1 MRILKSVSAVLAL
14 LSLAACGTTQMPLN
28 YAAPATV
35 TRAAGAQPLVDV
47 GQVTLSRHTGRED
60 PLWVGTIRGGYG
72 NPLKALQADM
82 PIDQVVAR
90 ALREGLR
97 ARGLLAE
104 GAGARRRL
112 TVDITQ
118 FDANQY
124 VRREAT
130 VALRL
135 TLLDAETGRQL
146 WADSVRVYEVDG
158 HLFTAAGVFGS
169 VEELHALSTRVLGQA
184 IDQALDNPAFR
195 AALQPGAGGAGSVR
209 S

>member
-1 MRILKSVSAVLAL
+1 MRIQKAAATILVL
-14 LSLAACGTTQMPLN
+14 LSLTACGTTQMPLN
-28 YAAPATV
+28 YTAPATV

-60 PLWVGTIRGGYG
+60 PVWVGTIRGGYG
-72 NPLKALQADM
+72 NPLKALQADVS
-82 PIDQVVAR
+82 IDQVVAR
-90 ALREGLR
+90 ALRAGLR

-104 GAGARRRL
+104 GAAARRRL
-112 TVDITQ
+112 TVDVTQ

-135 TLLDAETGRQL
+135 TLHDAESGRQL
-146 WADSVRVYEVDG
+146 WADTVRVYEVDG

-169 VEELHALSTRVLGQA
+169 VEELHALTTRVLGQA
-184 IDQALDNPAFR
+184 IDQALDNPTFR
-195 AALQPGAGGAGSVR
+195 ATLQPDAGATFAGS
-209 S
+209 